1 MNMKCKSEGGFTTL
15 IFLSLLLMLT
25 LLGINAIMTSTTDV
39 DIAGYE
45 LNSSYALYAA
55 EAGLEKAAAALR
67 QQYDDFGVPP
77 TTLPDDSLTI
87 GNYGVRYVVTKPGGT
102 ITKVLTTGAYRGLN
116 SLSDEYDITAVA
128 SSPNLKAKTTL
139 KMTVD
144 ASVVPVFQF
153 AVFYEGDLEIA
164 PGANMTLAGRVH
176 SNSDMYLAAD
186 GSTLKIDSYTTAA
199 GNIFHGRSPVS
210 GMGSANGDVQIKDAN
225 GNYQNM
231 KNTDGTWLD
240 AHKADWVTSS
250 ISRWQ
255 GKVEDKEH
263 GMTELKLP
271 VVASGQSVDMINPAG
286 TSNVDSYERK
296 AGLKIINGSVY
307 WKRPDSTWQD
317 VTSTFTST
325 GIITSKTFRD
335 QREGKDVYSTDID
348 VSKLNTSAYWPTN
361 GIVYTSNTSGSNLT
375 ATRLVNGAEL
385 HDKMT
390 LASNNPVYTVGN
402 YNITNK
408 KAAAI
413 MTDAYT
419 VLSTNWNDANS
430 TLVKSS
436 RVAANTTVNVAYMT
450 GNKLSGSGGGTSY
463 SGGYENLPRFLET
476 WSGKTLTWKGS
487 SVCLWQ
493 SRQATGSWGGGYYDP
508 PTRSW
513 VFDPDFLDPTKL
525 PPGTPLISIVQKTSW
540 LELKG
545 AAAEQ
550 AMADALGTP

>member
-1 MNMKCKSEGGFTTL
+1 MIKRCKSEGGFTTL

-25 LLGINAIMTSTTDV
+25 LLGVNAIMTSTADV

-77 TTLPDDSLTI
+77 TVYPDDSLTI

-102 ITKVLTTGAYRGLN
+102 VSKVLTSGAYKGLY
-116 SLSDEYDITAVA
+116 SLSDEYEITAVA
-128 SSPNLKAKTTL
+128 SSANQKAKTTL
-139 KMTVD
+139 RMTVD

-164 PGANMTLAGRVH
+164 PGADMTLAGRVH
-176 SNSDMYLAAD
+176 SNKDMYLAAD

-199 GNIFHGRSPVS
+199 GNIFHGRSPLS
-210 GMGSANGDVQIKDAN
+210 GMGSATGDVDIKDAS

-231 KNTDGTWLD
+231 KNSDGTWLD
-240 AHKADWVTSS
+240 ANKADWVTSS
-250 ISRWQ
+250 ISRW
-255 GKVEDKEH
+255 GGMVEDADH

-271 VVASGQSVDMINPAG
+271 VVASGQPVDMINPAG
-286 TSNVDSYERK
+286 GTNVDSYERK
-296 AGLKIINGSVY
+296 AGLKIVNGAAY
-307 WKRPDSTWQD
+307 WKKADSTWQN
-317 VTSTFTST
+317 VTADLTSA
-325 GIITSKTFRD
+325 GVITSKTFRD

-348 VSKLNTSAYWPTN
+348 ISKLNTSSYWPTN
-361 GIVYTSNTSGSNLT
+361 GIVYTSNISGSNLT
-375 ATRLVNGAEL
+375 ATRLVNGGTL
-385 HDKMT
+385 KDKLT
-390 LASNNPVYTVGN
+390 IASNNPVYTKGD
-402 YNITNK
+402 YNTTSK

-419 VLSTNWNDANS
+419 VLSNSWNDANS
-430 TLVKSS
+430 TLAKSS
-436 RVAANTTVNVAYMT
+436 RVASNTTVNVAYMT
-450 GNKLSGSGGGTSY
+450 GNKNSGSGGGTSY

-513 VFDPDFLDPTKL
+513 VFDQDFLDPTKL

>member
-1 MNMKCKSEGGFTTL
+1 MNKTRKSEGGFTTL

-55 EAGLEKAAAALR
+55 EAGLEKAAAELR

-77 TTLPDDSLTI
+77 SVLPDDSLTI
-87 GNYGVRYVVTKPGGT
+87 GNFGVRYVVTKPGGT
-102 ITKVLTTGAYRGLN
+102 VLRVLTTGAYRGLN
-116 SLSDEYDITAVA
+116 SLSDTYEITAVA
-128 SSPNLKAKTTL
+128 SSANLKAKTTL

-164 PGANMTLAGRVH
+164 PGPAMTLGGRVH
-176 SNSDMYLAAD
+176 SNADMYLA
-186 GSTLKIDSYTTAA
+186 SENNLRIDSYTTAA

-225 GNYQNM
+225 GNYQSM

-240 AHKADWVTSS
+240 AHKADWVTNS

-255 GKVEDKEH
+255 GKVEDKDH

-307 WKRPDSTWQD
+307 WKKPDSTWQD
-317 VTSTFTST
+317 VTSSFTSA
-325 GIITSKTFRD
+325 GIITSRTFRD
-335 QREGKDVYSTDID
+335 QREGKDVHSTDID

-361 GIVYTSNTSGSNLT
+361 GIVYTSNTSGSNLM
-375 ATRLVNGAEL
+375 ATRLVNGSEL

-390 LASNNPVYTVGN
+390 VASNNPVYTLGS
-402 YNITNK
+402 YNTTNK

-419 VLSTNWNDANS
+419 VLSNSWDDAKS
-430 TLVKSS
+430 TLTKSN
-436 RVAANTTVNVAYMT
+436 RVASNTTVNVAYMT
-450 GNKLSGSGGGTSY
+450 GNKVSGSGGGTSY

-476 WSGKTLTWKGS
+476 WSGKTFTWKGS

-493 SRQATGSWGGGYYDP
+493 ARQATGTWGGGYYDP

-513 VFDPDFLDPTKL
+513 VFDQDFLDPTRL

-550 AMADALGTP
+550 AMALALGY